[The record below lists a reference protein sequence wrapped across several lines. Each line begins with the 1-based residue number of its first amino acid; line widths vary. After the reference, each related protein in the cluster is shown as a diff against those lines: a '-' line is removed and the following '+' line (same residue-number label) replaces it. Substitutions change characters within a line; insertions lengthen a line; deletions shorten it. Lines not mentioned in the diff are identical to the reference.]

1 MLNQKSLLG
10 DVLAGY
16 FAKRMGFPIEKIVVA
31 TNENVGIF
39 PDPFSSIP
47 SAS

>member
-16 FAKRMGFPIEKIVVA
+16 FTKRMGLKLKGA
-31 TNENVGIF
+31 LSKTM
-39 PDPFSSIP
+39 
-47 SAS
+47 